1 MDNLKTMA
9 ISAGFVGLLLL
20 FLPTLQDSVTS
31 SGANSSAFNATD
43 AVSTSVI
50 ELSAFP
56 VLAVAIAFMLV
67 VVRGFS

>member
-9 ISAGFVGLLLL
+9 LSAGVVGLLIL
-20 FLPTLQDSVTS
+20 FLPTLQGSVTS
-31 SGANSSAFNATD
+31 AGANSSAMNATD
-43 AVSTSVI
+43 AVATSVI

-67 VVRGFS
+67 VIRRFR